1 MAKTYSTAA
10 VAIALNISETKVIE
24 VAGSKPTLS
33 DILTL
38 DDNAKISRY
47 TDEAESIRKL
57 IAGVKAL
64 EK

>member
-1 MAKTYSTAA
+1 MAKTYSSAA
-10 VAIALNISETKVIE
+10 VAIALNISEAKVIE
-24 VAGSKPTLS
+24 VAGNKPTLS

-47 TDEAESIRKL
+47 TDEAETIRKL

>member
-1 MAKTYSTAA
+1 MAKTYSSAA
-10 VAIALNISETKVIE
+10 VAIALNISEAKVIE
-24 VAGSKPTLS
+24 VAGNKPTLS